1 MSPGLSEI
9 YNPDLLDPEEKE
21 HLVEVFDSDKDIDI
35 DINHLIRSRNHFD
48 IRMVRKS
55 RWLMVQARN
64 SLISMKG
71 NKIQIQYKDRLEV
84 KIVKSSLL
92 LYVIIDKCK
101 LPSDIMG
108 LY

>member
-1 MSPGLSEI
+1 
-9 YNPDLLDPEEKE
+9 
-21 HLVEVFDSDKDIDI
+21 
-35 DINHLIRSRNHFD
+35 
-48 IRMVRKS
+48 
-55 RWLMVQARN
+55 
-64 SLISMKG
+64 MKG
-71 NKIQIQYKDRLEV
+71 NKIQIQYKDGLEV